1 MALREQD
8 PLPDWI
14 THVASVEGQYVKT
27 HSRGA
32 YTPIL
37 ENRKKATQA
46 SPILEQGEEGKELI
60 DMKNI
65 NIKYADRHVSAPFVG
80 NALGFPYFIDPEEYF
95 LDYP

>member
-14 THVASVEGQYVKT
+14 THVASIEGQYFST

-37 ENRKKATQA
+37 ENGKKLAQA
-46 SPILEQGEEGKELI
+46 SLLSEQIKEGKEII

-65 NIKYADRHVSAPFVG
+65 NIKYADRHVSLPS
-80 NALGFPYFIDPEEYF
+80 
-95 LDYP
+95 